1 MKKQIVLGLVS
12 FFMLTTIVSA
22 QSESYKPWQ
31 VNITGGYA
39 IPSGKA
45 TKAGITFNIEPQ
57 FNYTDNLS
65 FGFRLGS
72 ALTLKAALDASGQE
86 IGEFSV
92 AAVGSYVATGS
103 YYFQSEPGA
112 SFRPFAGVGLGFA
125 TAAGA
130 SVDYADPN
138 YAEDYTSKSGF
149 AGLLRAGF
157 DISHFRLNAEY
168 NVNPKTGRLNN
179 NFIAINLGFYFGGG
193 ANR

>member
-1 MKKQIVLGLVS
+1 MMTAVVN
-12 FFMLTTIVSA
+12 A
-22 QSESYKPWQ
+22 QSESYTPWQ
-31 VNITGGYA
+31 VNVTGGYA
-39 IPSGKA
+39 IPGGKG
-45 TKAGITFNIEPQ
+45 TKAGISFNIEPQ

-72 ALTLKAALDASGQE
+72 ALTLKASLDASGQE
-86 IGEFSV
+86 IGDFSV
-92 AAVGSYVATGS
+92 AAVGSYVATGT

-112 SFRPFAGVGLGFA
+112 SFRPFGGIGLGYA

-130 SVDYADPN
+130 SVDNLDPN

-149 AGLLRAGF
+149 SGLLRAGF

-168 NVNPKTGRLNN
+168 NLNPKTGRLNN

-193 ANR
+193 ARR